1 MNLGFN
7 TTSHFNNEPTRITV
21 ESFISINQKNNT
33 NYLIPIKDSKFHR
46 IILHLT
52 NARIYFKNDD
62 TIIDITKT
70 LIPIPPIYSNR
81 TMIEF
86 ELSNNTKQYDSILIH
101 LENRKSQVDIYQIDN
116 DEHIVE
122 LSV

>member
-1 MNLGFN
+1 M
-7 TTSHFNNEPTRITV
+7 
-21 ESFISINQKNNT
+21 NQKENT

-70 LIPIPPIYSNR
+70 LIPIPPTYSNR
-81 TMIEF
+81 KMIEF
-86 ELSNNTKQYDSILIH
+86 ESNNNTKPYDSILIH

-116 DEHIVE
+116 DERIVE